1 MAEPE
6 IKKIVEDEA
15 GIRLDRWVRRHF
27 PDLPQ
32 GAIQKFCRKGDIR
45 VSGKKAETK
54 TRLQEGD
61 EVSLPKIKRVPDDKK
76 NKVKKIDPE
85 RAARAKKLMLYED
98 SVLAVM
104 NKPSGLSTQGGTGL
118 REHVD
123 LMLDAMLSE
132 DGVRPR
138 LVHRL
143 DKDTSGVLLIAKTPG
158 VAAFLSEAFRR
169 RQVAKKY
176 WAVVVGRPELPAGKI
191 NQPLAKIGSGAASVM
206 APVRL
211 KEEGAQSAVSFYEML
226 DCASRKFSWLE
237 LSPQTGRTH
246 QLRVHCEVM
255 QTPILGDPR
264 YGGEKAH
271 PEGFQDQLHL
281 HARFLDFPH
290 PKGGR
295 LQVSA
300 PLPPHMAET
309 FKQLGF
315 AAGQTPK
322 PRRET

>member
-6 IKKIVEDEA
+6 IKKVIADEEN
-15 GIRLDRWVRRHF
+15 IRLDRWVRRYF

-32 GAIQKFCRKGDIR
+32 GAIQKFCRKGEIR
-45 VSGKKAETK
+45 VNGKKAETK
-54 TRLQEGD
+54 TRLSEGD
-61 EVSLPKIKRVPDDKK
+61 EVKIPQIKREFGTRDKTK
-76 NKVKKIDPE
+76 TIDPE
-85 RAARAKKLMLYED
+85 LAERAKKLMIYED
-98 SVLAVM
+98 KYLAVM

-118 REHVD
+118 KEHVD
-123 LMLDAMLSE
+123 LMLDAMVSE

-158 VAAFLSEAFRR
+158 VAASLAEAFRQR
-169 RQVAKKY
+169 EVEKKY
-176 WAVVVGRPELPAGKI
+176 WAVVVGRPEVPAGKI
-191 NQPLAKIGSGAASVM
+191 NQPLAKIGAGAASIM

-211 KEEGAQSAVSFYEML
+211 KEEGALYAVSFYETL
-226 DCASRKFSWLE
+226 DHAGKKFAWLE
-237 LSPQTGRTH
+237 LSPETGRTH
-246 QLRVHCEVM
+246 QLRVHCEVIE
-255 QTPILGDPR
+255 TPILGDPR

-271 PEGFQDQLHL
+271 QDGFIDRLHL

-295 LQVSA
+295 LQVTA
-300 PLPPHMAET
+300 PLPPHMVDT

-315 AAGQTPK
+315 CAGQTPK
-322 PRRET
+322 PRREK